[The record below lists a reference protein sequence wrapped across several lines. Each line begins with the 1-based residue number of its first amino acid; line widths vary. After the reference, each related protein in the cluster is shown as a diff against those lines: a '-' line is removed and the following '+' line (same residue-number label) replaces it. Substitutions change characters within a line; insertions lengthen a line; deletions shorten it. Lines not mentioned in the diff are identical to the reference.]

1 MSLTSYCLGSSIQ
14 RPPPAR
20 TSILCTDCGTDFH
33 EIVFHKG
40 KLVRRKN
47 LRPLPLTEDD
57 ARKIIWE
64 FYLFLEKNSIDEK
77 ESYTKTNAD
86 IPATKAARWSKY
98 TDKETLGKYFDESV
112 RFVKENSEF
121 RTRQLFSPQQLRF
134 LVAVQHLVQEDAAE
148 MDCPAYERKHLDTF
162 EGKSGCVNTQLVKD
176 VHRSEWSI
184 EGQGFSLQKVLQSRG
199 LETASLD
206 IKRECVNQ
214 FQQQF
219 VHTLE
224 SYLLEFARKR
234 GLSDYLSGIFIK
246 VVTTEMSQCGL
257 ANLDQAGTA
266 SKYFVSGHGLE
277 QRTVYNLSQFNKDS
291 VKLSILCM
299 KTSFSTYHTEQTLE
313 FGDMSPN
320 QCSKSSYLY
329 QYATIQITPD
339 IIANNINV
347 TVIDALDEAHIVP
360 PVEL

>member
-1 MSLTSYCLGSSIQ
+1 MSLTSYCLTSSIE
-14 RPPPAR
+14 RPAPQ
-20 TSILCTDCGTDFH
+20 SILCNDCGADFH
-33 EIVFHKG
+33 ELVFHKG

-47 LRPLPLTEDD
+47 LRPRPLTEDD
-57 ARKIIWE
+57 ARKIVSE
-64 FYLFLEKNSIDEK
+64 FYKYLEESAIEERN
-77 ESYTKTNAD
+77 SYTRTNAD

-98 TDKETLGKYFDESV
+98 TDKSILGKYFDESIE
-112 RFVKENSEF
+112 FLKGNSEF

-148 MDCPAYERKHLDTF
+148 MDCPAVERKHLDTF

-184 EGQGFSLQKVLQSRG
+184 EGQGFSLQKILQSRG

-206 IKRECVNQ
+206 IKRDCVNQ

-219 VHTLE
+219 VATLE
-224 SYLLEFARKR
+224 AYLFGFAKKLE
-234 GLSDYLSGIFIK
+234 LSEYLTNIFIK

-266 SKYFVSGHGLE
+266 SKYFVSGQGLE
-277 QRTVYNLSQFNKDS
+277 QRTVYNLSTFNKDS

-329 QYATIQITPD
+329 QYATIQITPVPLE
-339 IIANNINV
+339 NTINV

-360 PVEL
+360 PAD